1 MKFRLPKI
9 AVQFTAV
16 VGGLVIMGAA
26 WNFQSTWIPA
36 VKQWAANTVAAGK
49 KQTADTTADEQDPH
63 AGHDHS
69 GHDHAGHDES
79 SSLELSKQAQ
89 RNVGLTADK
98 IRKVQ
103 LTTFT
108 RNISVPAI
116 VAERPGRTRVKVV
129 APMTG
134 VVTGVY
140 VVEGEAIPLGKQLF
154 KIRLTHEDLV
164 QAQTSFLQALGEL
177 DVENREIKRL
187 KQITDGIVAGKVI
200 LEREYA
206 RQKLEA
212 VLNANRQ
219 ALILH
224 GLSEAQIDQIE
235 KDRHLVS
242 EIAVYAPNANF
253 DSYEVR
259 IAKPLIQSVSLTSA
273 KEDTGSTDQ
282 GNTPLI
288 VQELNVSKGGFVQA
302 GDTLCVLVDYR
313 ELFIEGR
320 AFEHDAIELAEAAAK
335 NKKLTAVLEG
345 NGKKLETINDLT
357 ISYLDNRIEPD
368 SRAFHFYVGLPNRV
382 IQDTKASDGRRFL
395 SWKFKPGQRMQLQI
409 PVEEWTDRIVLPVDA
424 VAQDGAEYFV
434 FQQNGDHFDRRPVH
448 VEYQDQY
455 SVVIANDGSLFPGD
469 VVAFAGAHQLQMAL
483 KNKAG
488 GGVDPHAGHNH

>member
-1 MKFRLPKI
+1 MKYRLPKI
-9 AVQFTAV
+9 AVQAIGI
-16 VGGLVIMGAA
+16 VGALLILGAA
-26 WNFQSTWIPA
+26 WQFQSTWIPA

-49 KQTADTTADEQDPH
+49 KQTADATDDDSGASAEDDH
-63 AGHDHS
+63 A

-98 IRKVQ
+98 IRKIQ

-116 VAERPGRTRVKVV
+116 VAERPGRTQVKVV

-134 VVTGVY
+134 VITGVY
-140 VVEGEAIPLGKQLF
+140 VVEGEAIPQGKQLF

-187 KQITDGIVAGKVI
+187 KQITEGVVAGKVV

-253 DSYEVR
+253 DSDEVR
-259 IAKPLIQSVSLTSA
+259 APQPLVQPVSLISVEGEA
-273 KEDTGSTDQ
+273 DSVDQ
-282 GNTPLI
+282 GRSPLI

-335 NKKLTAVLEG
+335 NKKLTAVIEN
-345 NGKKLETINDLT
+345 NGKKVETINDLR
-357 ISYLDNRIEPD
+357 IAYLDNRVEPD

-382 IQDTKASDGRRFL
+382 IQDTKSKDGRRFL
-395 SWKFKPGQRMQLQI
+395 SWKFKPGQRMQLQV

-424 VAQDGAEYFV
+424 VAQDGAEFFV

>member
-1 MKFRLPKI
+1 MKNRLPKI
-9 AVQFTAV
+9 AVQSAAV
-16 VGGLVIMGAA
+16 VGGLVLIGAA
-26 WNFQSTWIPA
+26 WYFQSTWIPA
-36 VKQWAANTVAAGK
+36 VKQWAAYTVAAGK
-49 KQTADTTADEQDPH
+49 KQSAAKTADDADVLIED
-63 AGHDHS
+63 DHS
-69 GHDHAGHDES
+69 GHDHAGHDDS
-79 SSLELSKQAQ
+79 SSLELSEQAQ

-108 RNISVPAI
+108 RKISVPAI
-116 VAERPGRTRVKVV
+116 VTERPGRTQVKVV

-134 VVTGVY
+134 VITGVY
-140 VVEGEAIPLGKQLF
+140 VVEGEAIPPGKQLF

-164 QAQTSFLQALGEL
+164 QSQTTFLQALGEL

-187 KQITDGIVAGKVI
+187 KQITEGVVAGKVV

-253 DSYEVR
+253 DSDEVR
-259 IAKPLIQSVSLTSA
+259 TPQPLVQPVSLISVEGKA
-273 KEDTGSTDQ
+273 DGVDQ
-282 GNTPLI
+282 GQSPLI

-302 GDTLCVLVDYR
+302 GDTLCILVDYR

-345 NGKKLETINDLT
+345 NGKKLETIDDLT